1 MPVEEQ
7 ILSLFAGTTGRLDN
21 VPVDDV
27 ARYERELIQFFRS
40 SHADLLDRI
49 LTERQ
54 ESTRQLNEDLDK
66 ALRAAIDEF
75 EQRVW
80 QPTSTE
86 AAAAG

>member
-1 MPVEEQ
+1 VEDQ
-7 ILSLFAGTTGRLDN
+7 ILVLYAGTTGRLDN
-21 VPVDDV
+21 VPIEDV
-27 ARYERELIQFFRS
+27 ARYERELIQFFHS
-40 SHADLLDRI
+40 AHTDLLQRI

-54 ESTRQLNEDLDK
+54 ESTRQLNADLDQ
-66 ALRAAIDEF
+66 ALRTAIDEF